1 MAWWRST
8 ARWYYRAAVC
18 CDDVAAML
26 TVKSLH
32 IIFMVTWFA
41 GLFYLPRLFVYHA
54 LTHDREGNDRFKV
67 MERKLFYGIMT
78 PGALLTIATGL
89 WLWIGFGVS
98 GGWLHAKLVFVAILI
113 AYHLWCG
120 KLLADFRNDRNR
132 HSHVWYRWFN
142 EFPVLILVAVVFL
155 VVMRPF

>member
-1 MAWWRST
+1 
-8 ARWYYRAAVC
+8 
-18 CDDVAAML
+18 ML

-78 PGALLTIATGL
+78 PGAVLTIATGL
-89 WLWIGFGVS
+89 WLWIGWGFS
-98 GGWLHAKLVFVAILI
+98 GGWLHAKLLFVAILI
-113 AYHLWCG
+113 IYHIWCG
-120 KLLADFRNDRNR
+120 KLLADFREERNC
-132 HSHVWYRWFN
+132 HGHVWYRWFN
-142 EFPVLILVAVVFL
+142 EFPVVILVAVVFL
-155 VVMRPF
+155 VVMKPF